1 MTANKT
7 AHNKMFAQWWRDA
20 KVLSTFILQRF
31 PPRTVA
37 ASKSHHCANTNVVA
51 HCFMDEI
58 VKLYNE
64 HLTTPFPDRRGDEI
78 LGIDL
83 VLIDSDTAGLIS
95 TYIGSRGQLSGENLR
110 ILNHCYSDLKTV
122 VKELSGT
129 DRQYFA
135 QLQNIA
141 GLIIEKLNG
150 RRTTTDKESFKPEWE
165 KNLLIIREILNDWDP
180 IGAGLVVEDE
190 YDTMNFR
197 TLSVLM
203 NKRDK
208 KEIRNILADYT
219 MNAMGLT
226 IDNATLDRVA
236 NRISKISVD

>member
-1 MTANKT
+1 
-7 AHNKMFAQWWRDA
+7 
-20 KVLSTFILQRF
+20 
-31 PPRTVA
+31 
-37 ASKSHHCANTNVVA
+37 
-51 HCFMDEI
+51 MDEI

-64 HLTTPFPDRRGDEI
+64 HLTTSFPDRRGDEI
-78 LGIDL
+78 MGIDL
-83 VLIDSDTAGLIS
+83 VLIDSDTAGLIT
-95 TYIGSRGQLSGENLR
+95 TYIGSRGQLSGDNLR

-135 QLQNIA
+135 RLQNIA

-150 RRTTTDKESFKPEWE
+150 RRPTTDKESFKPEWE
-165 KNLLIIREILNDWDP
+165 KNFLKIREILNDWDP
-180 IGAGLVVEDE
+180 IGVADSVDDE

-208 KEIRNILADYT
+208 KEIKEILDDYT
-219 MNAMGLT
+219 RNAMEIT
-226 IDNATLDRVA
+226 IDNDTLDKVA
-236 NRISKISVD
+236 DRISNISVD